1 MNAVTRD
8 IKIDAAVIQ
17 DAIAQLEMRANEIRN
32 LVYANPASEIVQLR
46 AEVNH
51 ELSKN
56 GYTAAREFIK
66 SAIKRERKLLWQLRV
81 QKRNAPMLILELI
94 DLDMQI
100 DAMHKELSALNY
112 PLIVSR

>member
-1 MNAVTRD
+1 MSAKNFNID
-8 IKIDAAVIQ
+8 IKAVVIQ
-17 DAIAQLEMRANEIRN
+17 DAIKQLEMRAKEIRN
-32 LVYANPASEIVQLR
+32 LVYANPASEIIKLR
-46 AEVNH
+46 AEVSN

-66 SAIKRERKLLWQLRV
+66 SAIKRERKLLWQLRM
-81 QKRNAPMLILELI
+81 QKQNSPMLILELI

-100 DAMHKELSALNY
+100 DAMQKELSVLNY